1 MQQRLYRTTGI
12 VLLVLTCL
20 AIQGCGTNDT
30 TTAPAST
37 RTYTIQASVGPKLD
51 GAYAFIPGD
60 YTDGIV
66 WDEFLPAIVD
76 TDTIQ
81 LAITHVYIPS
91 EEQQASSANY
101 TIKSFAVQE
110 TVDDEPVRFS
120 EFKTRARY
128 ATDIGVLI
136 LVDNSGSFRDQLDQ
150 SRRFARQLAKE
161 LLADKQAAQ
170 NMAIAIMPM
179 AMDASQP
186 ISTTFTNNRLEVDRQ
201 TRNVNLQ
208 KYTPLYATIGNAIAL
223 FDRYEQTVLTRTDL
237 EEPEFK
243 FEEKFIVVISDG
255 QDNSSG
261 TEQRD
266 RIESALCANGIKVF
280 VLAVQGSDA
289 IREDA
294 LLGLTDCGLSD
305 DSAATSDHY
314 FDLSTLSPEAAQTQ
328 VTEVKDAIIASCLD
342 RYNLYYHRSANIPS
356 DGIEATFVITAELKT
371 PPTSEAGGALRNLP

>member
-1 MQQRLYRTTGI
+1 
-12 VLLVLTCL
+12 
-20 AIQGCGTNDT
+20 
-30 TTAPAST
+30 
-37 RTYTIQASVGPKLD
+37 
-51 GAYAFIPGD
+51 
-60 YTDGIV
+60 
-66 WDEFLPAIVD
+66 
-76 TDTIQ
+76 
-81 LAITHVYIPS
+81 
-91 EEQQASSANY
+91 
-101 TIKSFAVQE
+101 
-110 TVDDEPVRFS
+110 
-120 EFKTRARY
+120 
-128 ATDIGVLI
+128 VLI

-170 NMAIAIMPM
+170 NMTIAIMPM

-208 KYTPLYATIGNAIAL
+208 QYTPLYATIGNAIAL
-223 FDRYEQTVLTRTDL
+223 FDRYEQTVLTRNDL

-261 TEQRD
+261 TEQRN
-266 RIESALCANGIKVF
+266 RIESALCGKGIKVF

-314 FDLSTLSPEAAQTQ
+314 FDLSTLSPEAAQTR

-342 RYNLYYHRSANIPS
+342 RHNLYYHRSANIPS

-371 PPTSEAGGALRNLP
+371 PPTSEAGGVLRNLP